1 MIVWVLFLCMITVFL
16 ALDLGIFNREAHEI
30 SYKEATKWTIAW
42 STLGVLFSGMIYLIY
57 SNQWIEISAHTK
69 SPLEAAIQY
78 LTGYIIELTLSIDNI
93 FVIAIIFKSFR
104 IPLKYQHRVLFWG
117 ILGALIFRGL
127 MIVFGV
133 LLIQQFTWTTYVF
146 GGFLIFTAIK
156 MAVTDEESEFDPK
169 KSMIYK
175 LVRKMIPVTGR
186 IDGQK
191 FIIRKRGMAI
201 ATPLFL
207 ALVLIEFTDVLFALD
222 SIPAILGITTDP
234 FLVFSSNIFAIL
246 GLRSMY
252 FFIANMLDSFHY
264 LKHSLTVIL
273 IYVGVKLILSNHY
286 HLSIGL
292 SLGVILVSIAAG
304 ILFSIKY
311 KKEHVSEKE

>member
-16 ALDLGIFNREAHEI
+16 ALDLGVFNKDAHEI

-42 STLGVLFSGMIYLIY
+42 STLGVLFSGVIYLIY
-57 SNQWIEISAHTK
+57 ANQLMAISEHTRT
-69 SPLEAAIQY
+69 PIEAAVQY

-93 FVIAIIFKSFR
+93 FVIAIIFRSFR

-117 ILGALIFRGL
+117 ILGALLFRGI

-133 LLIQQFTWTTYVF
+133 LLIEQFTWTTYVF
-146 GGFLIFTAIK
+146 GAFLIFTAIK
-156 MAVTDEESEFDPK
+156 MAMSDEESEFDPK
-169 KSMIYK
+169 KSFIYNA
-175 LVRKMIPVTGR
+175 VRKLIPVTGR

-191 FIIRKRGMAI
+191 FLFRKKGMLI
-201 ATPLFL
+201 ATPLLL
-207 ALVLIEFTDVLFALD
+207 ALILIEFTDILFALD

-234 FLVFSSNIFAIL
+234 FLVFTSNIFAIL

-252 FFIANMLDSFHY
+252 FFVANMLDSFHY

-273 IYVGVKLILSNHY
+273 IYVGIKLILANHY

-292 SLGVILVSIAAG
+292 SLSVIIVSITAG
-304 ILFSIKY
+304 VLLSIKY
-311 KKEHVSEKE
+311 KKEHSKVD

>member
-16 ALDLGIFNREAHEI
+16 ALDLGVFNREAHEI

-42 STLGVLFSGMIYLIY
+42 STLGVLFSGMIFLIY

-69 SPLEAAIQY
+69 SPMEAAIQY

-133 LLIQQFTWTTYVF
+133 LLIQQFSWTTYVF

-191 FIIRKRGMAI
+191 FIIRKSGMAI

-273 IYVGVKLILSNHY
+273 IYVGIKLILSNHY

-292 SLGVILVSIAAG
+292 SLGVILVSITAG
-304 ILFSIKY
+304 ILLSIKY
-311 KKEHVSEKE
+311 KKDHVGEKE